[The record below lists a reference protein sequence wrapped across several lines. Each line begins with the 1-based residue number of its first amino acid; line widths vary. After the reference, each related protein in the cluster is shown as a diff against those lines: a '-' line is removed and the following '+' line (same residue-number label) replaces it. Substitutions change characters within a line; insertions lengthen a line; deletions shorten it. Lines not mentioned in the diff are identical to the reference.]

1 MTLMR
6 VPLAWRNLVH
16 DKRRFAV
23 STAGI
28 ALAVL
33 LMFVELGFWNALLD
47 SATQL
52 LRDLNADLVIISRAR
67 YAMIVSEPFSVRRLD
82 QARAVPGVRMAFPVF
97 IEEQRALWKN
107 SESYNPDEP
116 YRRNIRVVAF
126 NPQFDAL
133 KNPEIKAQRRK
144 LMLPGAVLIDRQSSE
159 DFGKRHRGLIREL
172 ADQSVEIVGCFTQGP
187 DFSADGNVVAS
198 DRTFAKLFGQS
209 RYPGAVL
216 DMADIGLIQL
226 EEGAD
231 RAAILKSLRAMLPMD
246 VQVLTRDDFVA
257 VETRFWQ
264 QSTPIGFIFLCGLI
278 MGIIV
283 GMVICS
289 QILSADVTD
298 HLKEYATLK
307 AIGYSNA
314 AVMSVVLQQ
323 ALLLCLTGFVPALG
337 GAALSYAF
345 LGATTRLPMDLT
357 VGRIAFVFLLSA
369 AMCIV
374 AGLLAVQKV
383 IKADPAEVF

>member
-1 MTLMR
+1 MRRAR

-52 LRDLNADLVIISRAR
+52 LRDLNADLVITSRAR
-67 YAMIVSEPFSVRRLD
+67 YAMIVSEPFSVHRLE
-82 QARAVPGVRMAFPVF
+82 QVRAVPGVREAFPIF

-107 SESYNPDEP
+107 SESDKPDEP
-116 YRRNIRVVAF
+116 YRRNIRVIAF
-126 NPQFDAL
+126 NPIFDAL
-133 KNPEIKAQRRK
+133 KNPEIKAQRNK
-144 LMLPGAVLIDRQSSE
+144 LMLSGTVLIDRQSS
-159 DFGKRHRGLIREL
+159 DDYGKRHRGLIREL

-187 DFSADGNVVAS
+187 DFSSDGNVVTS
-198 DRTFAKLFGQS
+198 DRTFARLFGQS

-216 DMADIGLIQL
+216 DMADIGVVQL
-226 EEGAD
+226 DDSAD
-231 RAAILKSLRAMLPMD
+231 RDAVLRTLRGILPSD

-314 AVMSVVLQQ
+314 SIIGVVLQQ
-323 ALLLCLTGFVPALG
+323 ALFLCLSGFVPALI
-337 GAALSYAF
+337 ACSLSYAF
-345 LGATTRLPMDLT
+345 LGASTRLPMELT
-357 VGRIAFVFLLSA
+357 AGRILFVFLLAA
-369 AMCIV
+369 AMCVV